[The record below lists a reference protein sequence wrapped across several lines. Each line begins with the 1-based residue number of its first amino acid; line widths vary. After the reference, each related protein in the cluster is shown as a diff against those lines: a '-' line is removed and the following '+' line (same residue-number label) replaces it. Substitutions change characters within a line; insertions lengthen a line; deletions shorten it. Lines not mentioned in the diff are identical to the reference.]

1 MSYDYPG
8 RGHGGHDTIGE
19 RAEKYVP
26 QANSNVELSANSSG
40 CSCDSCKVL
49 QQTTPAPPTAPPP
62 QATSTLTAPDHNKV
76 SHEAGKLYLDCACDA
91 CKNERQTNPPE
102 PNRKETPE
110 SWPTSNKSNCDCDSC
125 KALQRSRLSSAPA
138 PALPSTLLEPNDN
151 EGSQEASAYSDCTC
165 DACAKLREGSN
176 PEPERNAMPQKMKPP
191 LTDRGEMSQLA
202 SVPGCKCD
210 SCKTLQQSGPIL
222 APAPVAKKPPR
233 TKQRDAPLPL
243 PPSSVSDTA
252 SLLSEVLAP
261 PPPVLAPSSSVIQGV
276 PSGLPFLGL
285 ETGFDT
291 PSFSK
296 VNAET
301 VSVQSQSIEAELQ
314 GLREPQSLTRDAT
327 SRDIH
332 PALQKA
338 QALNKKVSALE
349 AQMRDTNGLTS
360 ESIDQVVKVLDDLN
374 KLLKSINLPNKRKV
388 VPYKPV
394 LDMSLSMLAVLARS
408 LFSLPESKSSEES
421 FALSKRSLK
430 IACSYLPKDHP
441 VRPIIA
447 SHWGTFYLQ
456 RFQVSG
462 DLRLITEAIHFH
474 HQSVAAVPDDHPK
487 RAMFLGWL
495 GRAYLARFEYSQV
508 AGDLKNGIEFNAQAW
523 KDIETKAEK
532 ATTEERKHILEG
544 KGRALQ
550 CLVEHVGGLNSISL
564 INIGIK
570 EWREMLL
577 ELFKHDNTAGDI
589 KASCMRTLGFLYV
602 TRFDQLGGQH
612 LSDLERSLTFLSS
625 AVTMLPKHHP
635 DLRSTL
641 CVLAHSLVA
650 GTGDGASFKMAL
662 EFLGLAKRLTRL
674 GSPFEPHLLA
684 SFGDLHMSLS
694 RREADSVHLEHAI
707 EYYRQAL
714 DHPACHP
721 GSRLWAKGRQRLGL
735 CRLNKYNSLKAG
747 MSPLSIEQ
755 LELALREFIHI
766 ALSPRGHLFDRFTAA
781 CSWATNAASHP
792 AFRTQALYGYET
804 ALELIPLLA
813 CFGAVP
819 DQRRRATQKSGQ
831 LATEAAATAIKEG
844 YYPLALT
851 MLEQGRSVK
860 WNYMLQ
866 LQSPLHTLKLHAD
879 GEPLANRLEE
889 LLKRLQLEESTSST
903 ESPMQ
908 SSHDDLDL
916 QSRYQQVLVDI
927 RKIQGFANFMR
938 PKPVEDLV
946 KAARNGPVVVINV
959 HKSRC
964 DALVVHP
971 FGRNPSIQHIPLPG
985 LSLEHVI
992 EMRKAIDQSLENI
1005 GSTRTINSEAGSN
1018 EGQYDQAT
1026 EQLKTE
1032 LKNLWYWVVHPI
1044 LDGLGYKARPV
1055 DDPDPNKLPHITW
1068 CATGPLSFLPLHAA
1082 GDYDDPRKKTF
1093 EYVVSSYT
1101 PTLSTLLP
1109 DSHHDVLPKA
1119 YCDILLVNPETSSE
1133 NDSLPAAKVELERI
1147 VRHFKMATTSLKQR
1161 FAENVDYYV
1170 ARLGWNWG
1178 GSKGSKSSQAQG
1190 NSQLSLDLDGVSDDE
1205 SDQGRNNKHTKGP
1218 ENTQDQGEV
1227 AHCTTLEGINASPQK
1242 VYEAMQKHDWVH
1254 FACHAVQNNGDPSK
1268 CGLYLSGGLLSLQKI
1283 AQMRYAKR
1291 GLAFLSACRTAKG
1304 DHSLPDEA
1312 VHLASGMLMVGY
1324 SSVIATLWP
1333 VKDDDAPDVT
1343 NGVYQ
1348 RLLVDEG
1355 MKCQK
1360 SAVALHAALDKLR
1373 KHEGVRLPDWISFV
1387 HFGA

>member
-1 MSYDYPG
+1 MSYNYPDRG
-8 RGHGGHDTIGE
+8 RGDHDMTGE
-19 RAEKYVP
+19 RAEKYVS
-26 QANSNVELSANSSG
+26 QGASNVELLLANSSG
-40 CSCDSCKVL
+40 CSCDSCKAL
-49 QQTTPAPPTAPPP
+49 QQTTPAPLP
-62 QATSTLTAPDHNKV
+62 QATSALPVPDHNKV
-76 SHEAGKLYLDCACDA
+76 SHEAGTLYLDCTCDA
-91 CKNERQTNPPE
+91 CRKERQTSLLE
-102 PNRKETPE
+102 PNLDETPQP
-110 SWPTSNKSNCDCDSC
+110 WPTSNKSSCDCDSC
-125 KALQRSRLSSAPA
+125 KTLEQPGLLSAPTL
-138 PALPSTLLEPNDN
+138 ALPSTIPEPNDN
-151 EGSQEASAYSDCTC
+151 EGLQEASALHSSCTC
-165 DACAKLREGSN
+165 DACAKLRQSSN
-176 PEPERNAMPQKMKPP
+176 PELERIAVAQKIRPP
-191 LTDRGEMSQLA
+191 LTDRGEPSRLA
-202 SVPGCKCD
+202 SASGCKCD
-210 SCKTLQQSGPIL
+210 SCKTLQLSSPVW
-222 APAPVAKKPPR
+222 APAPVPAAKKPSRNKQQDVPPPPPPPR
-233 TKQRDAPLPL
+233 
-243 PPSSVSDTA
+243 SVPDTS
-252 SLLSEVLAP
+252 SLLAEVLAP
-261 PPPVLAPSSSVIQGV
+261 PPPVLTPSSSVIQGV
-276 PSGLPFLGL
+276 PVGLPFLGL
-285 ETGFDT
+285 ETGFDAPT
-291 PSFSK
+291 FSK

-314 GLREPQSLTRDAT
+314 GLREPQLLTGDAT
-327 SRDIH
+327 SGDI
-332 PALQKA
+332 QKA
-338 QALNKKVSALE
+338 QALNKRVSALE
-349 AQMRDTNGLTS
+349 AQIRDTNGLTS
-360 ESIDQVVKVLDDLN
+360 ESMHQVLKVLDDLDE
-374 KLLKSINLPNKRKV
+374 LLKRIKLPKKRNAV
-388 VPYKPV
+388 SYKPV

-408 LFSLPESKSSEES
+408 LFSLPESESSEES

-430 IACSYLPKDHP
+430 IASFYLPEDHP
-441 VRPIIA
+441 ARPIIA

-462 DLRLITEAIHFH
+462 DLRLITAAIHFH
-474 HQSVAAVPDDHPK
+474 QQSVTAVPDDHPK

-495 GRAYLARFEYSQV
+495 GRSYLARFEYSQV
-508 AGDLKNGIEFNAQAW
+508 AEDLKNGITFNSQAW
-523 KDIETKAEK
+523 KDIESKAEK

-564 INIGIK
+564 INMGIR

-577 ELFKHDNTAGDI
+577 DIFKDDNTAGDI

-602 TRFDQLGGQH
+602 TRFDQLGGQQP
-612 LSDLERSLTFLSS
+612 SDLERSLTFLSS
-625 AVTMLPKHHP
+625 AVTLLPKHHS

-641 CVLAHSLVA
+641 CILAHSLVA
-650 GTGDGASFKMAL
+650 STGDGASSQLAF
-662 EFLGLAKRLTRL
+662 EFLGLAKRLTRP

-684 SFGDLHMSLS
+684 SFGDLYMSLS
-694 RREADSVHLEHAI
+694 RQKADSAHLEDAI

-735 CRLNKYNSLKAG
+735 CRLNKYNSLKAE
-747 MSPLSIEQ
+747 MSPLSIKQ

-819 DQRRRATQKSGQ
+819 DQRRRATQRSGQ
-831 LATEAAATAIKEG
+831 LATEAAATAIEEG

-866 LQSPLHTLKLHAD
+866 LQRPLHTLKLHPD

-908 SSHDDLDL
+908 ASHDDLDL

-985 LSLEHVI
+985 LSLKHVI
-992 EMRKAIDQSLENI
+992 EMREAIDQSLEKI
-1005 GSTRTINSEAGSN
+1005 GSARTVNSAAGRK
-1018 EGQYDQAT
+1018 EEQHDQAT

-1044 LDGLGYKARPV
+1044 LDGLGYKARSV
-1055 DDPDPNKLPHITW
+1055 QDSDPNELPHITW

-1109 DSHHDVLPKA
+1109 DSHHDVLPKS

-1133 NDSLPAAKVELERI
+1133 KDSLPAAKVELERI
-1147 VRHFKMATTSLKQR
+1147 VRHYKMATTSLKQR
-1161 FAENVDYYV
+1161 FAENFDYYA
-1170 ARLGWNWG
+1170 ARLGWSWG
-1178 GSKGSKSSQAQG
+1178 ESKGSKSSQAQD
-1190 NSQLSLDLDGVSDDE
+1190 NPQLSLDLEGVSDDE
-1205 SDQGRNNKHTKGP
+1205 SDQARNNKLPKSP
-1218 ENTQDQGEV
+1218 QNPQDRDQGEV
-1227 AHCTTLEGINASPQK
+1227 AHCTTLEGINASPHK

-1333 VKDDDAPDVT
+1333 VKDNDAPDVT
-1343 NGVYQ
+1343 NAVYQ

-1355 MKCQK
+1355 MKCHK